1 MIIERIKALSDAY
14 FDEIKSYRRHI
25 HANPELS
32 FEEYKTADFIEAKLR
47 EWGITQITRMA
58 NTGVIALIESNKKSD
73 KIFALRADIDA
84 LPIQEVEG
92 REYGSKNP
100 GIMHACGHDVHSSS
114 LLGAVK
120 ILNELKDHWSG
131 KLKIIFQPGEELVPG
146 GASILIKEGVLENP
160 SPQGIIGQHVMP
172 LLPVGTVGFRKGLY
186 MASAD
191 EIYLKVKSKG
201 GHGAMPHMT
210 VDTVLVTSHII
221 VACQQ
226 LISRMGNPAI
236 PSVLSFGKVI
246 ANGATNVIPSEVYVE
261 GTFRTFDEKWRYE
274 SHDKLR
280 KLIEG
285 IGESMGAEIELEI
298 RKGYPFLKNDV
309 ELTERAKNNAIEYLG
324 ADKVVDLDLWMASE
338 DFAFYS
344 QKIPASFYR
353 LGVRN
358 EERGITH
365 SVHTPG
371 FDIDEEALKTGMGL
385 MAYLAIQELV

>member
-1 MIIERIKALSDAY
+1 MLIDKIKNLSNV
-14 FDEIKSYRRHI
+14 FFEEIKSYRRHI

-47 EWGITQITRMA
+47 EWGISDISRMA
-58 NTGVIALIESNKKSD
+58 NTGVIAVIEANNKSNKV
-73 KIFALRADIDA
+73 FALRADIDA

-146 GASILIKEGVLENP
+146 GASILINEGVLENP
-160 SPQGIIGQHVMP
+160 SPQGIFGQHVMP

-201 GHGAMPHMT
+201 GHGAMPHLT
-210 VDTVLVTSHII
+210 VDTVLITSHII

-226 LISRMGNPAI
+226 LVSRMSNPAT
-236 PSVLSFGKVI
+236 PSVLSFGKVL

-261 GTFRTFDEKWRYE
+261 GTFRTFDENWRNE
-274 SHDKLR
+274 AHEKLK

-298 RKGYPFLKNDV
+298 RKGYPFLKNDLD
-309 ELTERAKNNAIEYLG
+309 LTDRAKNYAIDYLG
-324 ADKVVDLDLWMASE
+324 ADKVVDLDIWMASE

-358 EERGITH
+358 EDKGIIS
-365 SVHTPG
+365 SVHTPS

-385 MAYLAIQELV
+385 MAYLAIKELS